1 MRLSANSESL
11 PGASPMED
19 DSTFISIYNRYW
31 YKLYLTCYRRVK
43 DKSVAEELV
52 QDLFMKLWQ
61 KRELLKI
68 DQLENYLL
76 ASIRNATIDY
86 LKKQMVAGKY
96 LDYQKVYLESTRN
109 STEEMVE
116 LRDLEEN
123 LEKGLRVLSGKSEK
137 VFRLYRIDHWSV
149 EKIASHLKLSEKTVH
164 YHLTRSQKF
173 IRTYLQQFTTI
184 FIVLICNG

>member
-1 MRLSANSESL
+1 
-11 PGASPMED
+11 
-19 DSTFISIYNRYW
+19 
-31 YKLYLTCYRRVK
+31 
-43 DKSVAEELV
+43 
-52 QDLFMKLWQ
+52 
-61 KRELLKI
+61 
-68 DQLENYLL
+68 
-76 ASIRNATIDY
+76 
-86 LKKQMVAGKY
+86 MVAGKY